1 MDGESA
7 VALQRTVSQ
16 RDLFHSAAN
25 LITRDEYGTLILDRA
40 GRIRSCGEP
49 AEHMF
54 AASQVRLI
62 GRRISDFIAGL
73 HLGGRS
79 PSYSARYLAYLSAS
93 GEWRKYDAK
102 DIDGR
107 GFAIELK
114 LSQVVTDGREMFL
127 LTMRKA
133 GGEPCA

>member
-1 MDGESA
+1 MDGESSA
-7 VALQRTVSQ
+7 AAERTVAQ
-16 RDLFHSAAN
+16 RDLFRSAAN
-25 LITRDEYGTLILDRA
+25 LVSRDAYGTLILDRA

-54 AASQVRLI
+54 RASQVRLI
-62 GRRISDFIAGL
+62 GRQISEFIAGL
-73 HLGGRS
+73 HPEGRS
-79 PSYSARYLAYLSAS
+79 PSYSARYLAYLCAS

-107 GFAIELK
+107 TFAIELK
-114 LSQVVTDGREMFL
+114 MSQMVTEGRDMFL

-133 GGEPCA
+133 GE